1 MIMSNL
7 EESRVGTAHRYIYDL
22 LQLNIDIS
30 MDSSLEIV
38 DREEII
44 KLLSDTIS
52 ILNYYE

>member
-1 MIMSNL
+1 MSNL
-7 EESRVGTAHRYIYDL
+7 EENRVGTAHRYIYDL

>member
-1 MIMSNL
+1 MSNL